1 MKYALSLAL
10 LLLFTNPV
18 QAQTLN
24 AQARS
29 DIAISQALINDKRNT
44 ALAFNMSFTDEERD
58 AFWPLYRQ
66 YRDAMSNVGNRKLD
80 VIIDYAEHFENMSEE
95 KAQELL
101 DRHMIYEEQALKV
114 KQLYIE
120 KFRRIL
126 PNTKVTRLFQLEN
139 RMDAAIGLKLSE
151 GIPLM
156 E

>member
-80 VIIDYAEHFENMSEE
+80 VIIDYAEHFENMSQE

>member
-1 MKYALSLAL
+1 MKYVLSLTL
-10 LLLFTNPV
+10 LLLFSTPM
-18 QAQTLN
+18 QAQSLSVETMT
-24 AQARS
+24 
-29 DIAISQALINDKRNT
+29 DIAISRALINDKRNT

-58 AFWPLYRQ
+58 AFWPLYRK
-66 YRDAMSNVGNRKLD
+66 YREAMSNVGSRKLD
-80 VIIDYAEHFENMSEE
+80 VIIDYAEHYENMTQD
-95 KAQELL
+95 KARDLL

-114 KQLYIE
+114 KQLYIK

-139 RMDAAIGLKLSE
+139 RMDDAIAMKLAE